1 VLIGTSIAI
10 VPLALLPP
18 LPLMIAAGFL
28 LGLAWGPFAPLMN
41 TLVQRRVPADVQGR
55 VYGVQASLLYA
66 APPVA
71 FLVTGW
77 SVETFGVQATYLAL
91 AGILVATSL
100 GVLFVRSI
108 RDIDN

>member
-1 VLIGTSIAI
+1 MQALSLPWILSGHGRGWPRYLPTECVVL
-10 VPLALLPP
+10 
-18 LPLMIAAGFL
+18 
-28 LGLAWGPFAPLMN
+28 
-41 TLVQRRVPADVQGR
+41 PAYVQGR
-55 VYGVQASLLYA
+55 GEPTSMGILVSVMSVGTIVGALL

-91 AGILVATSL
+91 ALVLAATSI

-108 RDIDN
+108 RDIDD